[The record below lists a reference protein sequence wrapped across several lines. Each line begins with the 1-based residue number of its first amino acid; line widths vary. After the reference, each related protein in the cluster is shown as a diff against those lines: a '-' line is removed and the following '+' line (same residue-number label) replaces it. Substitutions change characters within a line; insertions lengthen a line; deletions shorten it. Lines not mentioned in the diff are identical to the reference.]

1 MKHEK
6 IGLAL
11 GGGSARGWA
20 HIGVFRALAEADI
33 QIDCVAGTSI
43 GALVGAIY
51 ASGRIALL
59 EEAVLK
65 MDWGRIVS
73 FLDVVFPR
81 SGLIDGKKI
90 ETFFRGH
97 VQKTHFEDLRLP
109 FAAVATDLRS
119 GSAVVLKSG
128 DLIEAVRASI
138 SIPGIFTPVV
148 LDGRVLVD
156 GGLVDP
162 VPVTVARSLGA
173 DRVIAVD
180 LSHSLTKKPPMKTGG
195 GSLMKNEDT
204 EEKQMSVWLTHLR
217 KELNQRAESVHPMLS
232 KQINIGR
239 NDSATP
245 SIYDVLGTSIG
256 IMEVRITETNFQID
270 PPDLVI
276 RPEFD
281 NFMFL
286 DFHRAKEAI
295 EAGYSATLVALETW
309 K

>member
-20 HIGVFRALAEADI
+20 HIGVLRALAEADI
-33 QIDCVAGTSI
+33 QINCVAGTSI

-51 ASGRIALL
+51 SSGRIALL
-59 EEAVLK
+59 EEAALK

-97 VQKTHFEDLRLP
+97 VQKTRFEDLRVP

-119 GSAVVLKSG
+119 GSAVILKSG

-148 LDGRVLVD
+148 LNGRVLVD

-180 LSHSLTKKPPMKTGG
+180 HSHSFTEKPPMKTGG
-195 GSLMKNEDT
+195 GSLVKNEDD
-204 EEKQMSVWLTHLR
+204 EEEQVSAWLAHLR

-276 RPEFD
+276 RPKFD